1 MENTKKRWEKRVDV
15 FRFIYSLILKNEYN
29 EDEVLQEANSKY
41 DFDEE
46 HLETIKYFLTHR
58 EQIIKEIN
66 NFLIPHRTWN
76 DIKEVDKAILLSAI
90 SEFRVT
96 KMDKKII
103 IDQAIVNAKNYSSEN
118 MYKFINSIL
127 DKVLN

>member
-1 MENTKKRWEKRVDV
+1 VDV

-66 NFLIPHRTWN
+66 NFLIPHRT
-76 DIKEVDKAILLSAI
+76 
-90 SEFRVT
+90 
-96 KMDKKII
+96 
-103 IDQAIVNAKNYSSEN
+103 
-118 MYKFINSIL
+118 
-127 DKVLN
+127 